1 MRQKWNNVQR
11 RESEAGAS
19 VEGLK
24 NCSQCWDHGPS
35 ARGVGPGSR
44 VGQSVAI
51 CQMRCCF
58 IQGSEDKLV
67 LSSAGFKALGG
78 GVFSR
83 NGSGLTDAR
92 TAVSTGGQLNDA
104 G

>member
-78 GVFSR
+78 VCSAG
-83 NGSGLTDAR
+83 
-92 TAVSTGGQLNDA
+92 TGQASLMLGPQSPLEA
-104 G
+104 S